1 VAPDFGAAKISGND
15 SHAERNRM
23 IELVD
28 PTDLSAHLSAD
39 KKTVVFFEMTGCPY
53 CVAYKERF
61 ADLVRERPDL
71 DYMRVMLD
79 DPGNPLWKQYNI
91 HAVPTVI
98 AFEKGAI
105 LARANSI
112 LFLGLS
118 KKKWLE
124 FRALI

>member
-1 VAPDFGAAKISGND
+1 MMNEND
-15 SHAERNRM
+15 SQTERNGM

-28 PTDLSAHLSAD
+28 PTDITEHLAAD
-39 KKTVVFFEMTGCPY
+39 KKTVVFFEMAGCPY
-53 CVAYKERF
+53 CVACKARF

-71 DYMRVMLD
+71 DHVRVMLD
-79 DPGNPLWKQYNI
+79 DPGNPLWRQYDI

-98 AFEKGAI
+98 AFEKGVI
-105 LARANSI
+105 LARADSI
-112 LFLGLS
+112 LALGLS